1 MIEIWR
7 PAVGF
12 ENKYEVS
19 NFGRVRRIKNNTV
32 SIIAIN
38 NNRYGYATVHLSDKK
53 SKRVSV
59 HRLVAEAFVP
69 NPNGKP
75 QVNHKDGNK
84 NNNRADNLEWVTASE
99 NIKHAY
105 SSGLKRPSSGVPPRP
120 IVCIETGK
128 IYPSTW
134 AVAREFG
141 KTSQSGLYWALKNS
155 KHRAWGFHW
164 EYATSGQQ
172 ECCQDSP
179 RRTRQAFLARI

>member
-19 NFGRVRRIKNNTV
+19 NFGRVRRTKNNTV

-84 NNNRADNLEWVTASE
+84 
-99 NIKHAY
+99 K
-105 SSGLKRPSSGVPPRP
+105 
-120 IVCIETGK
+120 
-128 IYPSTW
+128 
-134 AVAREFG
+134 
-141 KTSQSGLYWALKNS
+141 
-155 KHRAWGFHW
+155 
-164 EYATSGQQ
+164 
-172 ECCQDSP
+172 
-179 RRTRQAFLARI
+179 